1 MTGLTIDIT
10 GAHVFSIV
18 VSVLSALLGYWV
30 RRLYADQKDVVL
42 QTQELRAELG
52 KLREQFARE
61 MSNYVHRSEL
71 QELVGRIEMKI
82 DRLNDK
88 LDYKQD
94 KQR

>member
-30 RRLYADQKDVVL
+30 RRLYADQKEAAQL
-42 QTQELRAELG
+42 TQTLRAELG
-52 KLREQFARE
+52 QMRETFARE
-61 MSNYVHRSEL
+61 ISNYLHRSEF
-71 QELVGRIEMKI
+71 QELVGRIEMKL